1 MSERVV
7 RADFATP
14 PGERR
19 RRLAPSRA
27 RLAPTPGG
35 LARRRLLV
43 RTAKLAMPLLAAAL
57 FTLLLFWP
65 DIEGRDGRLSFRR
78 GPALVPEA
86 LQVTAPRYQGLD
98 ELNRPYTVTAR
109 IARLSREEGERDIIL
124 LDEPKADLLLD
135 QGSSWVYVESRR
147 GRYDRAAQFLE
158 LEGEVTIFHDNGTM
172 FRTEEAAVQITDGS
186 ARGERPT
193 LAQGSFGVIRAEGFE
208 MRERGEVLIFTGRSH
223 ATLEGRQQ

>member
-1 MSERVV
+1 MNERVV

-14 PGERR
+14 PDERR

-27 RLAPTPGG
+27 RKAPTPQA
-35 LARRRLLV
+35 LARRRTLV
-43 RTAKLAMPLLAAAL
+43 RLAKLAMPLLAAAL
-57 FTLLLFWP
+57 FALLLFWP
-65 DIEGRDGRLSFRR
+65 DIEGREGRLSFRR

-86 LQVTAPRYQGLD
+86 LHVTAPRYQGMD

-109 IARLSREEGERDIIL
+109 VARMVREEGEREIIL
-124 LDEPKADLLLD
+124 LDEPKGDLLLD
-135 QGSSWVYVESRR
+135 QGSAWVYVESRR
-147 GRYDRAAQFLE
+147 GRYDRAAERLD

-172 FRTEEAAVQITDGS
+172 FRTEEAAVEVAAGN

-193 LAQGSFGVIRAEGFE
+193 LAQGRFGVIRAEGFE

-223 ATLEGRQQ
+223 AILEGRQQ